1 MQRNSGSPVSLAKS
15 FWHNRGLIKALVKRD
30 VLGRY
35 KGSFLGIVWSFFN
48 PVFMLLVYTF
58 MFSVVFK
65 SRWPG
70 GSESK
75 TQFAIILFA
84 GLMVFNLFAEV
95 INRAPSLI
103 PANANYVKKVIFP
116 LEILPVVA
124 LGAALFHFLISM
136 SVWLLFYLIFL
147 GIPPATALLLPII
160 VFPLLLL
167 TLGITWILASLGVFL
182 RDVGQVISILTM
194 ALMFLSPI
202 FYPISAL
209 PAQYQEFMVMN
220 PMTPVVEAVRN
231 ALIWG
236 QAPDWMLY
244 GAYTLIAAVIAWVGF
259 AWFQKMR
266 KGFADVL

>member
-1 MQRNSGSPVSLAKS
+1 MQRNSGSPIALASSL
-15 FWHNRGLIKALVKRD
+15 WNHRGLIKTLVKRD

-35 KGSFLGIVWSFFN
+35 KGSFLGIIWSFFN

-103 PANANYVKKVIFP
+103 LANTNYVKKVIFP

-124 LGAALFHFLISM
+124 LGAALFHFFISM
-136 SVWLLFYLIFL
+136 IVWLLFCLIFL
-147 GIPPATALLLPII
+147 G
-160 VFPLLLL
+160 
-167 TLGITWILASLGVFL
+167 
-182 RDVGQVISILTM
+182 R
-194 ALMFLSPI
+194 
-202 FYPISAL
+202 
-209 PAQYQEFMVMN
+209 
-220 PMTPVVEAVRN
+220 
-231 ALIWG
+231 
-236 QAPDWMLY
+236 
-244 GAYTLIAAVIAWVGF
+244 
-259 AWFQKMR
+259 
-266 KGFADVL
+266 

>member
-1 MQRNSGSPVSLAKS
+1 MQRNSGSPIALASSL
-15 FWHNRGLIKALVKRD
+15 WNHRGLIKTLVKRD

-35 KGSFLGIVWSFFN
+35 KGSFLGIIWSFFN

-103 PANANYVKKVIFP
+103 LANTNYVKKVIFP

-124 LGAALFHFLISM
+124 LGAALFHFFISM
-136 SVWLLFYLIFL
+136 IVWLLFCLIFL
-147 GIPPATALLLPII
+147 GTPPYTALLLPII
-160 VFPLLLL
+160 VFPLLLF

-209 PAQYQEFMVMN
+209 PEEYQGFMMMN

-236 QAPDWMLY
+236 KAPDWLLY
-244 GAYTLIAAVIAWVGF
+244 GQHTLTAAVVAWLGF
-259 AWFQKMR
+259 TCFQKMR